1 MIPELLDLM
10 DLKTFAIHPYRQS
23 LFKIRYKKEFISVSQ
38 KVLSLT

>member
-23 LFKIRYKKEFISVSQ
+23 LFKIHYINKKEFL
-38 KVLSLT
+38 KFN